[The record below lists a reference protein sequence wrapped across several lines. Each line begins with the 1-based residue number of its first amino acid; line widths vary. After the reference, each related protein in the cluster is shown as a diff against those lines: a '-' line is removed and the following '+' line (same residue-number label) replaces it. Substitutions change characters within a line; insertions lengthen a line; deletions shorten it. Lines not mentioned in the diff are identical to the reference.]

1 MIDPVA
7 GWYGYVAS
15 HDRAALDALLSEDV
29 VLHSPA
35 VHTPIWGKPETAGYV
50 AAIMQ
55 VLGARPVQHIGEW
68 REDRSAVI
76 EFCGQVDQIEV
87 HGVNLLHWDA
97 DGRIVDFTMMIRPLQ
112 AIHAAALRIAE
123 DMRV

>member
-7 GWYGYVAS
+7 GWYAYVAGQ
-15 HDRAALDALLSEDV
+15 DRDALDALLSDDV

-35 VHTPIWGKPETAGYV
+35 IHTPIWGKSETAGYI

-55 VLGARPVQHIGEW
+55 LLGDRPVQHIGEW
-68 REDRSAVI
+68 RDDRSAVI
-76 EFCGQVDQIEV
+76 EFCGRIHGLEV
-87 HGVNLLHWDA
+87 HGVNLLHWNA

-112 AIHAAALRIAE
+112 AIHAAALRIGSDE
-123 DMRV
+123 PV